1 MIDQQEARSRH
12 ASDIEIRKM
21 AVEIVMFDEEDRP
34 GRQAKVNLVDYLRP
48 MTKPVFRRLS
58 QRG

>member
-1 MIDQQEARSRH
+1 
-12 ASDIEIRKM
+12 M
-21 AVEIVMFDEEDRP
+21 AVEIVMVDEEDRP